1 MAQDTESLQP
11 WQIFCSMFAV
21 FWLVSAWCDQVIITL
36 VLCIVFGVISD
47 IVTKNMYSASPA
59 KTEPEPEKEINVEEV
74 KESNEKIWKKAEAEL
89 AEADND
95 VPPPLPDKDYNSGGN
110 IDLLADKLQALA
122 ATEDIAFA
130 EESDEDEEEKPEPSR
145 QYNRTV
151 SDEYNQNTS
160 TLNFNKESIIEEEV
174 AEVAAADDS
183 DESEEEE
190 KKVYAKD
197 SSDEDDYDYAS
208 REVNFDES
216 ETDGDAEEDTD
227 DLKDAAKP
235 IKTVKDLSDDE

>member
-1 MAQDTESLQP
+1 MTQDTESLQP

-21 FWLVSAWCDQVIITL
+21 FWLVSAWCDQVIISL

-47 IVTKNMYSASPA
+47 IVTKNMYSAAPS
-59 KTEPEPEKEINVEEV
+59 KTEPEKEKEINVEEV
-74 KESNEKIWKKAEAEL
+74 KASNEKIWKKAEAEL
-89 AEADND
+89 DEVAD
-95 VPPPLPDKDYNSGGN
+95 VPPPLPDKDYKDSGN
-110 IDLLADKLQALA
+110 IDSLADKLQALA

-130 EESDEDEEEKPEPSR
+130 EESDEDEERPEPSR

-160 TLNFNKESIIEEEV
+160 AINFNKESIIEEEV
-174 AEVAAADDS
+174 AEVTAEDQDS
-183 DESEEEE
+183 DESEEE

-216 ETDGDAEEDTD
+216 ETDGEADEDTD
-227 DLKDAAKP
+227 D
-235 IKTVKDLSDDE
+235 VKDTKPAKAVKDSSDDE